1 MGWLRPDSA
10 GRHGPA
16 RKDTGK
22 TRTARPDFP
31 LACYACLGD
40 WGAWETEHAT
50 DLAAIRDE
58 DPVTGEVSYTVV
70 TDEQRALLATAP
82 KFAAAVTIAPV
93 LVDTVRVPAA
103 VCARHLTA

>member
-16 RKDTGK
+16 RKDTAGK
-22 TRTARPDFP
+22 TRTRPDFP
-31 LACYACLGD
+31 LACYACLEE
-40 WGAWETEHAT
+40 WAAWETEHAT
-50 DLAAIRDE
+50 DLAAIREE

-93 LVDTVRVPAA
+93 LIDTVLVPAA
-103 VCARHLTA
+103 VCARHLGA